1 VINKTINTPNE
12 REYLRSMAFIDTQT
26 PGKPPKLKANPFH
39 IKRPMNAFMVWSRLQ
54 RKKISMMNPK
64 LHNSEISKR
73 LGLEWKSLNEAEKRP
88 FIDEAK
94 RLRIKHMQD
103 YPDYKYRPRRKNR
116 LEASSFPSPS
126 VYPPRETFLE
136 VEPRADPGYQIP
148 LSYSDQFVYNNMISY
163 TVPSISQ
170 ATFGPPTMRAK
181 EEVLPSLDLRPLPSI
196 ESISPRPFAV
206 VNQQMMV
213 KAYQDLH
220 YVPGDVARISYHY
233 PFGVQ

>member
-1 VINKTINTPNE
+1 MAYQIEPPKQTQK
-12 REYLRSMAFIDTQT
+12 LRS
-26 PGKPPKLKANPFH
+26 NPYH

-54 RKKISMMNPK
+54 RKKISLMNPK

-73 LGLEWKSLNEAEKRP
+73 LGLEWKSLGDMEKRP

-116 LEASSFPSPS
+116 MDSFSPAI
-126 VYPPRETFLE
+126 YTTRETFVE
-136 VEPRADPGYQIP
+136 MEPRQETSYQMS
-148 LSYSDQFVYNNMISY
+148 SYPEHMMYNNMISY
-163 TVPSISQ
+163 SVPSIPQSSYV
-170 ATFGPPTMRAK
+170 PTSIRPK
-181 EEVLPSLDLRPLPSI
+181 EETLPSLELRPLPSI

-220 YVPGDVARISYHY
+220 YVPGEVARISYYHPY
-233 PFGVQ
+233 GVQ

>member
-1 VINKTINTPNE
+1 M
-12 REYLRSMAFIDTQT
+12 SMAY
-26 PGKPPKLKANPFH
+26 PLEPLPAKVSSKASRNPNPYH

-73 LGLEWKSLNEAEKRP
+73 LGHEWKSLDETEKRP

-94 RLRIKHMQD
+94 RLRLKHMHD

-116 LEASSFPSPS
+116 LEGSYGNPAM
-126 VYPPRETFLE
+126 YPPRESFVEL
-136 VEPRADPGYQIP
+136 EPRTEVNYQIP
-148 LSYSDQFVYNNMISY
+148 VNYPDQYVYNNMISY
-163 TVPSISQ
+163 SVPMSQ
-170 ATFGPPTMRAK
+170 QSLIPPMRPK
-181 EEVLPSLDLRPLPSI
+181 EEALQNVELRPLPSI

-213 KAYQDLH
+213 KAYQNLH
-220 YVPGDVARISYHY
+220 YVPEDVTRIPYHY
-233 PFGVQ
+233 QFSVQ

>member
-1 VINKTINTPNE
+1 MAYIETPIPVK
-12 REYLRSMAFIDTQT
+12 STT
-26 PGKPPKLKANPFH
+26 KLKSNPFH

-73 LGLEWKSLNEAEKRP
+73 LGLEWKSLNESEKRP

-116 LEASSFPSPS
+116 LEAAQFTNP
-126 VYPPRETFLE
+126 VYTTRETFLE
-136 VEPRADPGYQIP
+136 VEPRADQSYQIP
-148 LSYSDQFVYNNMISY
+148 LTYSDQFVYNNMISY

-170 ATFGPPTMRAK
+170 ATFVPAPMRPK
-181 EEVLPSLDLRPLPSI
+181 EDALPSLDLRPLPSI
-196 ESISPRPFAV
+196 ESISPRPFTV

-220 YVPGDVARISYHY
+220 YVPSEVARMSYHY

>member
-1 VINKTINTPNE
+1 
-12 REYLRSMAFIDTQT
+12 MAYQLDQQSTRQ
-26 PGKPPKLKANPFH
+26 PPKISRHSNPYH

-73 LGLEWKSLNEAEKRP
+73 LGLEWKSLDETEKRP

-116 LEASSFPSPS
+116 LDSASFANPAL
-126 VYPPRETFLE
+126 YTTRETFVE
-136 VEPRADPGYQIP
+136 VEPRQDANYQA
-148 LSYSDQFVYNNMISY
+148 LSYPDQYVYNNMISY
-163 TVPSISQ
+163 SVPSMSQ
-170 ATFGPPTMRAK
+170 PTFVPTSIRPK
-181 EEVLPSLDLRPLPSI
+181 EETLPSLDLRPLPSI

-220 YVPGDVARISYHY
+220 YVPGDVTRISYHY

>member
-1 VINKTINTPNE
+1 MAYPVDSTSSPKPN
-12 REYLRSMAFIDTQT
+12 Q
-26 PGKPPKLKANPFH
+26 KLSRNSNPYH

-54 RKKISMMNPK
+54 RKKISLMHPK

-73 LGLEWKSLNEAEKRP
+73 LGLEWKSLDESEKRP

-116 LEASSFPSPS
+116 IDTTAFSNPTM
-126 VYPPRETFLE
+126 YTTRDTFVE
-136 VEPRADPGYQIP
+136 VEPRVDPNYQIP
-148 LSYSDQFVYNNMISY
+148 LNYSEHQFMYNNMISY
-163 TVPSISQ
+163 SVPSIPQTTYMPVSR
-170 ATFGPPTMRAK
+170 PK
-181 EEVLPSLDLRPLPSI
+181 EEPLPSLELRPLPSI

>member
-1 VINKTINTPNE
+1 
-12 REYLRSMAFIDTQT
+12 MAYPTESAAQM
-26 PGKPPKLKANPFH
+26 KPAPKLSRNTNPYH

-73 LGLEWKSLNEAEKRP
+73 LGLEWKSLDEIEKRP

-116 LEASSFPSPS
+116 IDTTAFSSPAI
-126 VYPPRETFLE
+126 YTTRDTFVE
-136 VEPRADPGYQIP
+136 VEPRVETNYQIP
-148 LSYSDQFVYNNMISY
+148 LNYSEHQFMYNNMISY
-163 TVPSISQ
+163 SVPSIPQ
-170 ATFGPPTMRAK
+170 TTYVPAPMRSK
-181 EEVLPSLDLRPLPSI
+181 EEVLPSIELRPLPSI

-220 YVPGDVARISYHY
+220 YMPGDVARISYHY

>member
-1 VINKTINTPNE
+1 
-12 REYLRSMAFIDTQT
+12 MAYQFEQPQKHIEKMTRHS
-26 PGKPPKLKANPFH
+26 NPYH

-54 RKKISMMNPK
+54 RKKISMLNPK

-73 LGLEWKSLNEAEKRP
+73 LGLEWKSLDDTDKRP

-116 LEASSFPSPS
+116 IDSFSSPAIYST
-126 VYPPRETFLE
+126 RETFVE
-136 VEPRADPGYQIP
+136 MEPRQESSYQVP
-148 LSYSDQFVYNNMISY
+148 SYPDHVMYNNMISY
-163 TVPSISQ
+163 SVPSIPQ
-170 ATFGPPTMRAK
+170 ATYVPSSIRPK
-181 EEVLPSLDLRPLPSI
+181 EESLPSLELRPLPSI

-220 YVPGDVARISYHY
+220 YVPGEVARISYYHPY
-233 PFGVQ
+233 GVQ

>member
-1 VINKTINTPNE
+1 
-12 REYLRSMAFIDTQT
+12 MAYPIEATV
-26 PGKPPKLKANPFH
+26 KPAQKLSRNLNPYH

-54 RKKISMMNPK
+54 RKKISMLNPK
-64 LHNSEISKR
+64 LHNSEISKQ
-73 LGLEWKSLNEAEKRP
+73 LGLEWKSLSEAEKRP

-116 LEASSFPSPS
+116 PDIAVFSNQI
-126 VYPPRETFLE
+126 YREPVE
-136 VEPRADPGYQIP
+136 EPRPEPTYQIP
-148 LSYSDQFVYNNMISY
+148 LSYSDQIMYNNMISY
-163 TVPSISQ
+163 TVPVPQ
-170 ATFGPPTMRAK
+170 ATYVPPVRTK

-196 ESISPRPFAV
+196 ESISPRPFAL

-220 YVPGDVARISYHY
+220 YVSDDITRISYHY

>member
-1 VINKTINTPNE
+1 MACQMDPTTPAKQN
-12 REYLRSMAFIDTQT
+12 Q
-26 PGKPPKLKANPFH
+26 KARNNNPYH

-54 RKKISMMNPK
+54 RKKISSMNPK

-73 LGLEWKSLNEAEKRP
+73 LGLEWKNLDETEKRP

-116 LEASSFPSPS
+116 IDTTFPSPAIYTTRDAF
-126 VYPPRETFLE
+126 VEI
-136 VEPRADPGYQIP
+136 EPRVDANYHMSLNYP
-148 LSYSDQFVYNNMISY
+148 DQLMYNNMLSY
-163 TVPSISQ
+163 TVPAIPQ
-170 ATFGPPTMRAK
+170 ATYVPVSRPK
-181 EEVLPSLDLRPLPSI
+181 EEPLSSLELRPLPSI
-196 ESISPRPFAV
+196 DSISPRPFAV
-206 VNQQMMV
+206 VNPQMMV

-220 YVPGDVARISYHY
+220 YVPSDVPRISYHY

>member
-1 VINKTINTPNE
+1 
-12 REYLRSMAFIDTQT
+12 MAYPIEATV
-26 PGKPPKLKANPFH
+26 KPAQKLSRNLNPYH

-54 RKKISMMNPK
+54 RKKISLLNPK
-64 LHNSEISKR
+64 LHNSEISKQ
-73 LGLEWKSLNEAEKRP
+73 LGLEWKSLSEAEKRP

-116 LEASSFPSPS
+116 PDIAVFSNHI
-126 VYPPRETFLE
+126 YREPIE
-136 VEPRADPGYQIP
+136 EPRPETTYQIP
-148 LSYSDQFVYNNMISY
+148 LSYSDQIMYNNMISY
-163 TVPSISQ
+163 TVPVPQ
-170 ATFGPPTMRAK
+170 AAYVPPVRAK

-196 ESISPRPFAV
+196 ESISPRPFAL

-220 YVPGDVARISYHY
+220 YVSDDITRISYHY

>member
-1 VINKTINTPNE
+1 MACQMEPTTPAKQSQKTKNN
-12 REYLRSMAFIDTQT
+12 
-26 PGKPPKLKANPFH
+26 NPYH

-54 RKKISMMNPK
+54 RKKISLMNPK

-73 LGLEWKSLNEAEKRP
+73 LGLEWKNLDETEKRP

-116 LEASSFPSPS
+116 MDTPFSNPTLYTTRDAFVEI
-126 VYPPRETFLE
+126 
-136 VEPRADPGYQIP
+136 EPRVDANYHMSLNYP
-148 LSYSDQFVYNNMISY
+148 DQLMYNNMISY
-163 TVPSISQ
+163 AVPSIPQTTYVPVSR
-170 ATFGPPTMRAK
+170 PK
-181 EEVLPSLDLRPLPSI
+181 EEPLPSLELRPLPSI

-220 YVPGDVARISYHY
+220 YVPNDVPRISYHY

>member
-1 VINKTINTPNE
+1 MS
-12 REYLRSMAFIDTQT
+12 LMAYPMETA
-26 PGKPPKLKANPFH
+26 KPLSKLSRNSNPYH

-73 LGLEWKSLNEAEKRP
+73 LGLEWKSLDETEKRP

-94 RLRIKHMQD
+94 RLRLKHMHD

-116 LEASSFPSPS
+116 LDTQ
-126 VYPPRETFLE
+126 VYGNPGIYSTRETFVE
-136 VEPRADPGYQIP
+136 IEPREANYQMP
-148 LSYSDQFVYNNMISY
+148 PNYSDQYMYNNVVY
-163 TVPSISQ
+163 TVPISQ
-170 ATFGPPTMRAK
+170 SSFMSPMRPK
-181 EEVLPSLDLRPLPSI
+181 EEALPSLDLRPLPSI

-213 KAYQDLH
+213 KAYPNLH
-220 YVPGDVARISYHY
+220 YVPEDVARISYHY
-233 PFGVQ
+233 PFSVQ

>member
-1 VINKTINTPNE
+1 MAYPIETSPTKSVPRLPRNT
-12 REYLRSMAFIDTQT
+12 
-26 PGKPPKLKANPFH
+26 NPYH

-73 LGLEWKSLNEAEKRP
+73 LGIEWKSLDEAEKRP

-94 RLRIKHMQD
+94 RLRLKHMND

-116 LEASSFPSPS
+116 LDSSAFSNPAL
-126 VYPPRETFLE
+126 YTTRDTFVE
-136 VEPRADPGYQIP
+136 IEPRPESAYQIP
-148 LSYSDQFVYNNMISY
+148 VNYSEHQFMYNNMISY
-163 TVPSISQ
+163 TVPTISQ
-170 ATFGPPTMRAK
+170 APFVPAMRPK
-181 EEVLPSLDLRPLPSI
+181 EEPLPSLDLRPLPSI

>member
-1 VINKTINTPNE
+1 MERTLKTTK
-12 REYLRSMAFIDTQT
+12 M
-26 PGKPPKLKANPFH
+26 PKLSTDPYH

-64 LHNSEISKR
+64 LHNSEISKQ
-73 LGLEWKSLNEAEKRP
+73 LGVEWKCLDETEKRP

-116 LEASSFPSPS
+116 VEVNSFNDPLYPGRDASDFEQKPEAH
-126 VYPPRETFLE
+126 
-136 VEPRADPGYQIP
+136 YQITQ
-148 LSYSDQFVYNNMISY
+148 LGYADQMMYNNMIGY
-163 TVPSISQ
+163 QMPQ
-170 ATFGPPTMRAK
+170 PFMATPLRPK
-181 EEVLPSLDLRPLPSI
+181 DESNLDLRPLPSI
-196 ESISPRPFAV
+196 ESISSRPFAA

-213 KAYQDLH
+213 KAYQDLC
-220 YVPGDVARISYHY
+220 VPHADVTRISYY

>member
-1 VINKTINTPNE
+1 M
-12 REYLRSMAFIDTQT
+12 SMAFVETAPAKAT
-26 PGKPPKLKANPFH
+26 PKLSRHSNPYH

-73 LGLEWKSLNEAEKRP
+73 LGLEWKSLDETEKRP

-116 LEASSFPSPS
+116 LDPTFTNPAI
-126 VYPPRETFLE
+126 YTTRETFVE
-136 VEPRADPGYQIP
+136 VEPRPDTNYQIP
-148 LSYSDQFVYNNMISY
+148 LSYSEQFMYNNMITY
-163 TVPSISQ
+163 NVPPMPQ
-170 ATFGPPTMRAK
+170 ATFVPTPMRPK
-181 EEVLPSLDLRPLPSI
+181 EEAIPSLDLRPLPSI

-220 YVPGDVARISYHY
+220 YVPNDVTRISYHY

>member
-1 VINKTINTPNE
+1 MAYPIEQQSPKPTPRMSRNT
-12 REYLRSMAFIDTQT
+12 
-26 PGKPPKLKANPFH
+26 NPYH

-73 LGLEWKSLNEAEKRP
+73 LGLEWKSLDETEKRP

-94 RLRIKHMQD
+94 RLRLKHMHD

-116 LEASSFPSPS
+116 LET
-126 VYPPRETFLE
+126 TFTNPTIYATRDAFVE
-136 VEPRADPGYQIP
+136 IEPRPDQNYQIP
-148 LSYSDQFVYNNMISY
+148 VNYTDHQFMYNNMISY
-163 TVPSISQ
+163 SVPAMPQTSFVSTTIR
-170 ATFGPPTMRAK
+170 PK
-181 EEVLPSLDLRPLPSI
+181 EETLPSLDLRPLPSI

-206 VNQQMMV
+206 MNQQMMV

-220 YVPGDVARISYHY
+220 YVPSEVTRISYHY
-233 PFGVQ
+233 PFGIQ

>member
-1 VINKTINTPNE
+1 MA
-12 REYLRSMAFIDTQT
+12 YLEA
-26 PGKPPKLKANPFH
+26 PAPVKPPPKLTKNSNPFH

-73 LGLEWKSLNEAEKRP
+73 LGLEWKNLNETEKRP

-116 LEASSFPSPS
+116 LDTGTFSNTT
-126 VYPPRETFLE
+126 VYSTRETFLE
-136 VEPRADPGYQIP
+136 VEPRADTSYQIP
-148 LSYSDQFVYNNMISY
+148 LSYSDQLMYNNMISY
-163 TVPSISQ
+163 SVPTIPQ
-170 ATFGPPTMRAK
+170 AAFAPPVRK
-181 EEVLPSLDLRPLPSI
+181 EEALPSLDLRPLPSI

-220 YVPGDVARISYHY
+220 YGPGDVARISYHY

>member
-1 VINKTINTPNE
+1 
-12 REYLRSMAFIDTQT
+12 MAYQIE
-26 PGKPPKLKANPFH
+26 PPKQPQKLSRQNPYH

-73 LGLEWKSLNEAEKRP
+73 LGVEWKSLDEMEKRP

-103 YPDYKYRPRRKNR
+103 YPDYKYRPRRKNKQD
-116 LEASSFPSPS
+116 PSTYVNP
-126 VYPPRETFLE
+126 VYTREPVIE
-136 VEPRADPGYQIP
+136 VEPRNDSGFQTINYADPYM
-148 LSYSDQFVYNNMISY
+148 YNNMITYS
-163 TVPSISQ
+163 VPSVPQ
-170 ATFGPPTMRAK
+170 ASYMPRPK
-181 EEVLPSLDLRPLPSI
+181 EEALPSLELRPLPSI

-220 YVPGDVARISYHY
+220 YVPGEVARISYHY

>member
-1 VINKTINTPNE
+1 MSVTSTTYHME
-12 REYLRSMAFIDTQT
+12 EQT
-26 PGKPPKLKANPFH
+26 PKPIQKLQRSTNPYH

-54 RKKISMMNPK
+54 RKKISMLNPK

-73 LGLEWKSLNEAEKRP
+73 LGLEWKSLDETEKRP

-116 LEASSFPSPS
+116 PDVTLFSNPNIYSRDLA
-126 VYPPRETFLE
+126 E
-136 VEPRADPGYQIP
+136 VEQRPDFQISP
-148 LSYSDQFVYNNMISY
+148 INYPDSQIYNNMITY
-163 TVPSISQ
+163 TLPQQTFLPTSLRPKEDGIQSI
-170 ATFGPPTMRAK
+170 
-181 EEVLPSLDLRPLPSI
+181 DLRPLPSI
-196 ESISPRPFAV
+196 ESISPRPFSV

-220 YVPGDVARISYHY
+220 YVPHHGEVARISYHY

>member
-1 VINKTINTPNE
+1 MAYPIETSSLNKPVQKLSRNPNP
-12 REYLRSMAFIDTQT
+12 Y
-26 PGKPPKLKANPFH
+26 H

-54 RKKISMMNPK
+54 RKKISLLNPK

-73 LGLEWKSLNEAEKRP
+73 LGLEWKSLNETEKRP

-116 LEASSFPSPS
+116 PDITVFNPMYREPNMLE
-126 VYPPRETFLE
+126 
-136 VEPRADPGYQIP
+136 EPRPEQTYQIP
-148 LSYSDQFVYNNMISY
+148 LSYSDQLMYNNMISY
-163 TVPSISQ
+163 TVPTVPQ
-170 ATFGPPTMRAK
+170 ASYVPARPK
-181 EEVLPSLDLRPLPSI
+181 EEALPSLDLRPLPSI
-196 ESISPRPFAV
+196 ESISPRPFAL

-220 YVPGDVARISYHY
+220 YVSDDITRISYHY

>member
-1 VINKTINTPNE
+1 
-12 REYLRSMAFIDTQT
+12 MAYPVEPTMPT
-26 PGKPPKLKANPFH
+26 KPTPKLSRNNNPYH

-54 RKKISMMNPK
+54 RKKISVKNPK

-73 LGLEWKSLNEAEKRP
+73 LGLEWKSLDESEKRP

-116 LEASSFPSPS
+116 PDCTLFTPPLHPQREIVEMEQMPETNYQLTPLN
-126 VYPPRETFLE
+126 YPDHQTM
-136 VEPRADPGYQIP
+136 
-148 LSYSDQFVYNNMISY
+148 YNNMISY
-163 TVPSISQ
+163 SVPQTTYMS
-170 ATFGPPTMRAK
+170 RAK
-181 EEVLPSLDLRPLPSI
+181 DEVQNYDVRLPSI

-213 KAYQDLH
+213 KAYQDMH
-220 YVPGDVARISYHY
+220 YGPHGEVARISYHY
-233 PFGVQ
+233 PFGIQ

>member
-1 VINKTINTPNE
+1 MSYQIEPPENVKPVT
-12 REYLRSMAFIDTQT
+12 
-26 PGKPPKLKANPFH
+26 GKLSRNSNPYH

-54 RKKISMMNPK
+54 RKKISLLNPK

-73 LGLEWKSLNEAEKRP
+73 LGLEWKSLDETEKRP

-116 LEASSFPSPS
+116 I
-126 VYPPRETFLE
+126 ETTSYNPAIYTTRDAFIE
-136 VEPRADPGYQIP
+136 VEPRPEYQIP
-148 LSYSDQFVYNNMISY
+148 LTYSEHQFMYNNMISY
-163 TVPSISQ
+163 TVPPLPSIPQSS
-170 ATFGPPTMRAK
+170 FVSTMRPK
-181 EEVLPSLDLRPLPSI
+181 EEMSMEIRPLPSI
-196 ESISPRPFAV
+196 DSISPRPFTV

-220 YVPGDVARISYHY
+220 YVPGDVPRISYHY

>member
-1 VINKTINTPNE
+1 MYKTEEAELSLMAYQMEQQSFKPTPRMSRN
-12 REYLRSMAFIDTQT
+12 S
-26 PGKPPKLKANPFH
+26 NPYH

-73 LGLEWKSLNEAEKRP
+73 LGLEWKSLDETEKRP

-94 RLRIKHMQD
+94 RLRLKHMHD
-103 YPDYKYRPRRKNR
+103 HPDYKYRPRRKNR
-116 LEASSFPSPS
+116 LETHFVTPN
-126 VYPPRETFLE
+126 VYTRDAFIE
-136 VEPRADPGYQIP
+136 VEPRADASYQIP
-148 LSYSDQFVYNNMISY
+148 INYTDHQFVYNNMISY
-163 TVPSISQ
+163 QIPAISQ
-170 ATFGPPTMRAK
+170 TSFPSAIRQK
-181 EEVLPSLDLRPLPSI
+181 EEALPSLDLRPLPSI
-196 ESISPRPFAV
+196 ESISPRPFV

-220 YVPGDVARISYHY
+220 YAPTDVTRISYHY

>member
-1 VINKTINTPNE
+1 MQYP
-12 REYLRSMAFIDTQT
+12 MAYQIEQ
-26 PGKPPKLKANPFH
+26 PKPPPKLSRQNPYH

-73 LGLEWKSLNEAEKRP
+73 LGLEWKSLDETEKRP

-116 LEASSFPSPS
+116 LETTTFTNP
-126 VYPPRETFLE
+126 VYNREPYIE
-136 VEPRADPGYQIP
+136 VETRNDANFQPIN
-148 LSYSDQFVYNNMISY
+148 YSDHQFIYNNMITY
-163 TVPSISQ
+163 TVPSVSQ
-170 ATFGPPTMRAK
+170 PTYITRPK
-181 EEVLPSLDLRPLPSI
+181 EDTLPSLELRPLPSI

-206 VNQQMMV
+206 VNQPMVV

-220 YVPGDVARISYHY
+220 YVPSDVARISYHY
-233 PFGVQ
+233 PFGV

>member
-1 VINKTINTPNE
+1 
-12 REYLRSMAFIDTQT
+12 MAYPIETS
-26 PGKPPKLKANPFH
+26 PAKSLPKLSRNSNPYH

-73 LGLEWKSLNEAEKRP
+73 LGLEWKSLDETEKRP

-94 RLRIKHMQD
+94 RLRLKHMND

-116 LEASSFPSPS
+116 LDTSTYGNPALYST
-126 VYPPRETFLE
+126 RETFVE
-136 VEPRADPGYQIP
+136 IEPRVDSNYQLPVNYTDPQYM
-148 LSYSDQFVYNNMISY
+148 YNNVISY
-163 TVPSISQ
+163 TVPITQGSFMS
-170 ATFGPPTMRAK
+170 PMRPK
-181 EEVLPSLDLRPLPSI
+181 EENLPSLDLRPLPSI

-213 KAYQDLH
+213 KAYPNLH
-220 YVPGDVARISYHY
+220 YVPEDVARLSYHY
-233 PFGVQ
+233 PFSVQ

>member
-1 VINKTINTPNE
+1 
-12 REYLRSMAFIDTQT
+12 MAYPMESIS
-26 PGKPPKLKANPFH
+26 PVKPTPKLSRNSNPYH

-54 RKKISMMNPK
+54 RKKISLMNPK

-73 LGLEWKSLNEAEKRP
+73 LGLEWKSLDETEKRP

-116 LEASSFPSPS
+116 IDATAFSNPAI
-126 VYPPRETFLE
+126 YTTRDTFVE
-136 VEPRADPGYQIP
+136 VEPRPDNYQLPIN
-148 LSYSDQFVYNNMISY
+148 YSEHQFMYNNMISY
-163 TVPSISQ
+163 TVPPIPQTTYVPVSR
-170 ATFGPPTMRAK
+170 PK
-181 EEVLPSLDLRPLPSI
+181 EETLPSLELRPLPSI

>member
-1 VINKTINTPNE
+1 MAYPIE
-12 REYLRSMAFIDTQT
+12 QQSMKQTQRMSRNS
-26 PGKPPKLKANPFH
+26 NPYH

-73 LGLEWKSLNEAEKRP
+73 LGLEWKSLDDAEKRP

-94 RLRIKHMQD
+94 RLRLKHMHD

-116 LEASSFPSPS
+116 LDASFTNSTVYTREAF
-126 VYPPRETFLE
+126 VEIDPRT
-136 VEPRADPGYQIP
+136 DPGYQIP
-148 LSYSDQFVYNNMISY
+148 VNYTEHQFMYNNMISY
-163 TVPSISQ
+163 PVPTISQTFVPSTIRQ
-170 ATFGPPTMRAK
+170 K

-196 ESISPRPFAV
+196 ESISSRPFAV

-220 YVPGDVARISYHY
+220 YGPGDVTRISYHY

>member
-1 VINKTINTPNE
+1 MNSYQIEHSQQKH
-12 REYLRSMAFIDTQT
+12 L
-26 PGKPPKLKANPFH
+26 PKITRHSNPYH

-73 LGLEWKSLNEAEKRP
+73 LGLEWKSLNETEKRP

-116 LEASSFPSPS
+116 IDTFANPAI
-126 VYPPRETFLE
+126 YTTRETFVE
-136 VEPRADPGYQIP
+136 MEPRSEQSYQVT
-148 LSYSDQFVYNNMISY
+148 SYPDHHVMYNNMISY
-163 TVPSISQ
+163 TVPSTVIPQ
-170 ATFGPPTMRAK
+170 ATYVPTTMKPK
-181 EEVLPSLDLRPLPSI
+181 EEAFPSLDLRPLPSI

-220 YVPGDVARISYHY
+220 YVPGEVARISYHY

>member
-1 VINKTINTPNE
+1 
-12 REYLRSMAFIDTQT
+12 MAYQIEI
-26 PGKPPKLKANPFH
+26 PSKPQAKLSRHSNPYH

-54 RKKISMMNPK
+54 RKKISMLNPK

-73 LGLEWKSLNEAEKRP
+73 LGLEWKSLDESEKRP

-116 LEASSFPSPS
+116 VDTTNFSSQPA
-126 VYPPRETFLE
+126 YTRDTFIE
-136 VEPRADPGYQIP
+136 VEPRAESSYQIP
-148 LSYSDQFVYNNMISY
+148 LSYSDHQFMYNNMITY
-163 TVPSISQ
+163 TVPSIPQSGYVQ
-170 ATFGPPTMRAK
+170 VPK
-181 EEVLPSLDLRPLPSI
+181 EESLPSLDLRPLPSI

>member
-1 VINKTINTPNE
+1 MA
-12 REYLRSMAFIDTQT
+12 YLEAPASL
-26 PGKPPKLKANPFH
+26 KPPSKLTKSNPFH

-73 LGLEWKSLNEAEKRP
+73 LGLEWKNLNESEKRP

-116 LEASSFPSPS
+116 LDTTTFSSTT
-126 VYPPRETFLE
+126 VYSTRDTFLE
-136 VEPRADPGYQIP
+136 VEPRPDPSYQIP
-148 LSYSDQFVYNNMISY
+148 LSYSDQLMYNNMISY
-163 TVPSISQ
+163 SVPTISQ
-170 ATFGPPTMRAK
+170 ATYAPPVRAK

>member
-1 VINKTINTPNE
+1 MAYQIDSPVKTIPKIARHPNP
-12 REYLRSMAFIDTQT
+12 Y
-26 PGKPPKLKANPFH
+26 H

-73 LGLEWKSLNEAEKRP
+73 LGLEWKSLDETEKRP

-116 LEASSFPSPS
+116 LDQTSYASPQIYNRDNF
-126 VYPPRETFLE
+126 VE
-136 VEPRADPGYQIP
+136 VEPRAEVYQIP
-148 LSYSDQFVYNNMISY
+148 LSYSDHQLMYNNMMTY
-163 TVPSISQ
+163 TVPQ
-170 ATFGPPTMRAK
+170 PTYVPRPKDDA
-181 EEVLPSLDLRPLPSI
+181 LPSLDLRPLPSI
-196 ESISPRPFAV
+196 ESISPRPFM

-213 KAYQDLH
+213 KAYHDLH
-220 YVPGDVARISYHY
+220 YTSGEMTRIPYHY
-233 PFGVQ
+233 SFGIQ

>member
-1 VINKTINTPNE
+1 
-12 REYLRSMAFIDTQT
+12 MAYPIDVQTTRPTQ
-26 PGKPPKLKANPFH
+26 KMSRNSNPYH

-73 LGLEWKSLNEAEKRP
+73 LGLEWKSLDEMEKRP

-94 RLRIKHMQD
+94 RLRLKHMHD

-116 LEASSFPSPS
+116 LETTYTNPTIYSRDA
-126 VYPPRETFLE
+126 FLE
-136 VEPRADPGYQIP
+136 IEPRADQNYQIP
-148 LSYSDQFVYNNMISY
+148 VNYTEHQFMYNNMMSY
-163 TVPSISQ
+163 PVPTISQ
-170 ATFGPPTMRAK
+170 TSFVPTTIRPK
-181 EEVLPSLDLRPLPSI
+181 EDALPSLDLRPLPSI

-220 YVPGDVARISYHY
+220 YVPGDVTRISYHY

>member
-1 VINKTINTPNE
+1 MAYIETPV
-12 REYLRSMAFIDTQT
+12 
-26 PGKPPKLKANPFH
+26 PVKPTTKLKSNPFH

-54 RKKISMMNPK
+54 RKKISTMNPK

-73 LGLEWKSLNEAEKRP
+73 LGLEWKSLNESEKRP

-116 LEASSFPSPS
+116 LESAPYANP
-126 VYPPRETFLE
+126 VYSTRETFLE
-136 VEPRADPGYQIP
+136 VEPRPDTSYQIP

-170 ATFGPPTMRAK
+170 ATFVSAPMRPK
-181 EEVLPSLDLRPLPSI
+181 EDTLPNLDLRPLPSI
-196 ESISPRPFAV
+196 ESISPRPFTV

-220 YVPGDVARISYHY
+220 YVPTEVARMSYHY

>member
-1 VINKTINTPNE
+1 
-12 REYLRSMAFIDTQT
+12 MAFLETTQV
-26 PGKPPKLKANPFH
+26 KPLQKLTRHSNPYH

-73 LGLEWKSLNEAEKRP
+73 LGLEWKSLDEAEKRP

-116 LEASSFPSPS
+116 LDTPFTNPAI
-126 VYPPRETFLE
+126 YTTRETFVE
-136 VEPRADPGYQIP
+136 VEPRAEQNYQIP
-148 LSYSDQFVYNNMISY
+148 LSYSEPYVYNNMISY
-163 TVPSISQ
+163 SVPSIPQ
-170 ATFGPPTMRAK
+170 ATYVPTSLRPK
-181 EEVLPSLDLRPLPSI
+181 EEAMPSLDLRPLPSI

-220 YVPGDVARISYHY
+220 YVPGDVPRISYHY